1 MQDGK
6 FVILCVDDDPDVLLT
21 LRLVLEKEGY
31 VMAEA
36 ASAEE
41 GLKTYKEVNPDF
53 VLIDLMMEE
62 VDAGT
67 TLAKELLALGNK
79 APVYM
84 LSSVGDQLNLNIDP
98 KEIGLAGF
106 FQKPIHP
113 DTLLLTLKLKLHK

>member
-6 FVILCVDDDPDVLLT
+6 FVVLCVDDDPDVLLT

-67 TLAKELLALGNK
+67 SLAKELLALGNK

-113 DTLLLTLKLKLHK
+113 DTLLLTLKLKLSK

>member
-6 FVILCVDDDPDVLLT
+6 YVVLCVDDDPDVLLT

-31 VMAEA
+31 IMAEG

-67 TLAKELLALGNK
+67 SMAKELLALGNK

-113 DTLLLTLKLKLHK
+113 DTLLMTLKLKLQ